1 MTKLSFKM
9 TDVTGDTRILARSA
23 LGYDWN
29 YLADDETLIFG
40 SDSDAT
46 IAWDGDSLEVT
57 SADTNFS
64 AAVTLTTGDMTVT
77 AGDAHVVAQNLYLG
91 AETAFATTE
100 PVSAAIFKQ
109 GTAFA
114 GAIVTSSALQAN
126 ATVLRKVIADGT
138 ISNVG

>member
-9 TDVTGDTRILARSA
+9 TDVTGDTRVLARSA

-29 YLADDETLIFG
+29 YYADDETIIFG

-100 PVSAAIFKQ
+100 PTSAIIIKQ

-114 GAIVTSSALQAN
+114 GAIVTSSAIQAN
-126 ATVLRKVIADGT
+126 ATVLRKIIADGT
-138 ISNVG
+138 ISTVG

>member
-9 TDVTGDTRILARSA
+9 TDVTGDTRVLARSA

-29 YLADDETLIFG
+29 YYADDETIIFG

-100 PVSAAIFKQ
+100 PTSAIIIKQ

-114 GAIVTSSALQAN
+114 GAIVTSSAIQAN